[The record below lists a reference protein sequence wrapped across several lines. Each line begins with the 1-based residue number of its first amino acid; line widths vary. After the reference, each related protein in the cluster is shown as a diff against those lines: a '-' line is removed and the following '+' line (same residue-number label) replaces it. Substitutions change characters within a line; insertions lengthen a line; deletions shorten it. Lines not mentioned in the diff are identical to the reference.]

1 MRSKVTKGNRPVIT
15 DITNITYIPVHSDI
29 NIVRSNVS
37 DIMLKVYNL
46 TWNYINDIKL
56 NYTVKLFTW

>member
-1 MRSKVTKGNRPVIT
+1 MRSKVTKGNRLVIT
-15 DITNITYIPVHSDI
+15 NITNITYIPVHSDI

-46 TWNYINDIKL
+46 IWNYINDIKL
-56 NYTVKLFTW
+56 NYTVNLFT

>member
-15 DITNITYIPVHSDI
+15 DITNITYIPVDSDI

-37 DIMLKVYNL
+37 NIMLKVYNL
-46 TWNYINDIKL
+46 TWNYTNDMKL
-56 NYTVKLFTW
+56 NYTINLFTG

>member
-37 DIMLKVYNL
+37 DIMLKIYNL
-46 TWNYINDIKL
+46 ITNANLINDL
-56 NYTVKLFTW
+56 CNSYLV

>member
-1 MRSKVTKGNRPVIT
+1 MRSKVTKENRPVIT
-15 DITNITYIPVHSDI
+15 NITNITYIPVHSDI

-46 TWNYINDIKL
+46 TWNYTNDIKL
-56 NYTVKLFTW
+56 NYIVKLIT

>member
-1 MRSKVTKGNRPVIT
+1 MRSKVTKGNRAVIT

-37 DIMLKVYNL
+37 DIMLKVYNFI
-46 TWNYINDIKL
+46 WNYTNDIKL
-56 NYTVKLFTW
+56 NYTVNLFT

>member
-1 MRSKVTKGNRPVIT
+1 MKTKVTKENRPVIT
-15 DITNITYIPVHSDI
+15 DITNITYIPVHNDI

-46 TWNYINDIKL
+46 TWNYINDVKL
-56 NYTVKLFTW
+56 NYTVNLFT

>member
-1 MRSKVTKGNRPVIT
+1 MRSKVTKGNRPVII

-46 TWNYINDIKL
+46 TWNYTNDIKL
-56 NYTVKLFTW
+56 NYTVNLFTR

>member
-1 MRSKVTKGNRPVIT
+1 MTKGNRAVIIDIT
-15 DITNITYIPVHSDI
+15 DITYIPVQSDI

-46 TWNYINDIKL
+46 TWNYTNDIKL
-56 NYTVKLFTW
+56 NYTVNLFT

>member
-1 MRSKVTKGNRPVIT
+1 MRSKVTKENRPVIT
-15 DITNITYIPVHSDI
+15 NITNITYIPVHSDI

-46 TWNYINDIKL
+46 TWNYTNDIKL
-56 NYTVKLFTW
+56 KYIVNV

>member
-1 MRSKVTKGNRPVIT
+1 MRSKVTKENRPVIT

-29 NIVRSNVS
+29 NIIRSNVS

-46 TWNYINDIKL
+46 TWNYTNDTK
-56 NYTVKLFTW
+56 